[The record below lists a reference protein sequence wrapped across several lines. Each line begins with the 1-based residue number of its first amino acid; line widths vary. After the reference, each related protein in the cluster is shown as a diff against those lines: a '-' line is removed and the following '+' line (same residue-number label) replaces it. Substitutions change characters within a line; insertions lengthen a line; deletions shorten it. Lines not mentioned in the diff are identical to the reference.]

1 MVSGLSAFLGLPRAT
16 VLTVILAGLVGAGA
30 AHAADGAALYAA
42 RCAVCQDHPED
53 RIPGRDAMAR
63 MGQQEIVAAATQ
75 GVMRGPSSGLGLD
88 DLQAIAAYLSPQA
101 EAAAGAASPVCT
113 APAGPLKLDG
123 PAWRGWG
130 NDHRNRRYQPDPGLT
145 VEDVPRLK
153 VKWVYRYDA
162 SMAVGQPVLVDGWV
176 FAGTQSGQVI
186 ALDAETG
193 CLRWSHKSGAAT
205 RTAISLG
212 ALPAGAPA
220 RVAAWY
226 ADDRGVAH
234 AVDAETG
241 AEIWSRQLDSHV
253 AARVT
258 GAPLFYRGR
267 LYVPVSSAE
276 EGWAKSPA
284 YECCTFRG
292 SVVALDAVTGA
303 VIWQTYTIDEAP
315 HPSGEADQAR
325 KFGPAG
331 AAVWSAPTLDEK
343 RGLLYIATG
352 NSYTDVPEHGSDA
365 ILAIDLATGRIVWT
379 NQVRKRD
386 NFVVPCR
393 RAVQAGEGNCPK
405 DLGPDFDFGSS
416 PVLAT
421 GADGRDV
428 LLAGQ
433 KSGSLFALDPDRE
446 GRTIW
451 ETSVGAGSALGG
463 IQWGFAVDDT
473 TAFVPVADP
482 FRREG
487 GPAPKPGVYAV
498 RIGDGALLWQW
509 AAPANNCAWSGGRC
523 LASNSAA
530 ATAIPGAVFAGAS
543 DGHLRAYRAGDGAV
557 IWDFDTADRPYTA
570 VNGGVAQ
577 GGSIDN
583 GGPVVAGGMVL
594 VNSGYGRQLA
604 HSGNALFAFTPD
616 GR

>member
-1 MVSGLSAFLGLPRAT
+1 
-16 VLTVILAGLVGAGA
+16 
-30 AHAADGAALYAA
+30 
-42 RCAVCQDHPED
+42 
-53 RIPGRDAMAR
+53 
-63 MGQQEIVAAATQ
+63 
-75 GVMRGPSSGLGLD
+75 
-88 DLQAIAAYLSPQA
+88 
-101 EAAAGAASPVCT
+101 
-113 APAGPLKLDG
+113 
-123 PAWRGWG
+123 
-130 NDHRNRRYQPDPGLT
+130 
-145 VEDVPRLK
+145 
-153 VKWVYRYDA
+153 
-162 SMAVGQPVLVDGWV
+162 
-176 FAGTQSGQVI
+176 
-186 ALDAETG
+186 
-193 CLRWSHKSGAAT
+193 
-205 RTAISLG
+205 
-212 ALPAGAPA
+212 
-220 RVAAWY
+220 
-226 ADDRGVAH
+226 
-234 AVDAETG
+234 
-241 AEIWSRQLDSHV
+241 
-253 AARVT
+253 
-258 GAPLFYRGR
+258 
-267 LYVPVSSAE
+267 
-276 EGWAKSPA
+276 
-284 YECCTFRG
+284 
-292 SVVALDAVTGA
+292 
-303 VIWQTYTIDEAP
+303 
-315 HPSGEADQAR
+315 
-325 KFGPAG
+325 
-331 AAVWSAPTLDEK
+331 
-343 RGLLYIATG
+343 
-352 NSYTDVPEHGSDA
+352 
-365 ILAIDLATGRIVWT
+365 
-379 NQVRKRD
+379 
-386 NFVVPCR
+386 
-393 RAVQAGEGNCPK
+393 
-405 DLGPDFDFGSS
+405 
-416 PVLAT
+416 VLAT